1 MRYKLCFINA
11 LSSYITSYYSVLT
24 TLILG
29 LFKSALNSCVP
40 LCSGKLM
47 YNIQNMHPIWLHL
60 VYRTQWQLGVI
71 NHVCL
76 NYPA

>member
-1 MRYKLCFINA
+1 MEYKVC
-11 LSSYITSYYSVLT
+11 YITTSHFTSQKITLL
-24 TLILG
+24 LILG
-29 LFKSALNSCVP
+29 LFKIVLNNGVP

>member
-1 MRYKLCFINA
+1 MRYTVCYMNA
-11 LSSYITSYYSVLT
+11 LSSYIKSYYSVLT
-24 TLILG
+24 ALVLA
-29 LFKSALNSCVP
+29 LFKSALSSRVP

-60 VYRTQWQLGVI
+60 VYITQWQLGVI

>member
-1 MRYKLCFINA
+1 
-11 LSSYITSYYSVLT
+11 
-24 TLILG
+24 
-29 LFKSALNSCVP
+29 
-40 LCSGKLM
+40 M

-76 NYPA
+76 NYPAKLLHPQLCI